1 VRFPTGF
8 ALGAFIA
15 LLTAYFFDP
24 QLGKGRR
31 HVVRDR
37 SLRAARRLRRLTVR
51 KTKYAAGHVQGA
63 AAEARKTVVEPDVAT
78 DDATVRQRIL
88 SDALR
93 DALESEPEVRGGIEV
108 DVQQGVATLRGPV
121 PSESL
126 ADELVSRVREV
137 PGVKAVS
144 QQLTVGAR

>member
-1 VRFPTGF
+1 MRFPTGF

-15 LLTAYFFDP
+15 SLTAYFFDP
-24 QLGKGRR
+24 QLGKRRR

-37 SLRAARRLRRLTVR
+37 SLRAVRRLRRLAVG

-63 AAEARKTVVEPDVAT
+63 AAEVRKTVVKPEVQT

-93 DALESEPEVRGGIEV
+93 DALQSDPSVKDGIEV
-108 DVQQGVATLRGPV
+108 EVREGVATLRGSV
-121 PSESL
+121 PDESL
-126 ADELVSRVREV
+126 VDELVARVREV

-144 QQLTVGAR
+144 PELTVASR

>member
-1 VRFPTGF
+1 MRFPTGF
-8 ALGAFIA
+8 ALGAITA
-15 LLTAYFFDP
+15 LFTAFFFDP
-24 QLGKGRR
+24 QLGKRRR
-31 HVVRDR
+31 HVLRDR
-37 SLRAARRLRRLTVR
+37 SFSTVRRLRRLAVG

-63 AAEARKTVVEPDVAT
+63 AAEVRKTVVQPEIAT

-93 DALESEPEVRGGIEV
+93 DALQSDPGVRDRIEV
-108 DVQQGVATLRGPV
+108 EVEHGVATLRGPV

-126 ADELVSRVREV
+126 ADELVAKVRDV

-144 QQLTVGAR
+144 PELTVEAR

>member
-15 LLTAYFFDP
+15 SVTAYFFDP
-24 QLGKGRR
+24 QAGKRRR
-31 HVVRDR
+31 HVLRDR
-37 SLRAARRLRRLTVR
+37 SLRAVRRLRRLAVG
-51 KTKYAAGHVQGA
+51 KTKYAAGHVKGA
-63 AAEARKTVVEPDVAT
+63 AAEARKTVVKPDVPT

-93 DALESEPEVRGGIEV
+93 EALESDPEVRDRIEV
-108 DVQQGVATLRGPV
+108 EVEDGVATLRGPV

-144 QQLTVGAR
+144 PELTVGAR